1 MSNKSRNTETNSDR
15 HIVKEPISIGKIFT
29 YIVLFA
35 GAIVMIFPFYWMI
48 TGAFK
53 TWTEVNLIP
62 PTLFPQNPFNIE
74 NFVYAFKT
82 APFGRYFINS
92 MLALVGCIVTCSF
105 TTILAAYA
113 FSRLRF
119 PGRELIF
126 SLLLSL
132 MMVPYEMIII
142 TNYRTIV
149 SWNLHDTIWALIL
162 PFMSSIFYT
171 YILKGFFDSV
181 PESLY
186 QAAKVDGCSD
196 WKYLWRVMVPMA
208 KSSLATIILLNA
220 IATWNSF
227 LWPMIATNSKNVR
240 TLPFGLYA
248 FMTEGGQR
256 NERMMAASTIVVIPM
271 IIICLFARK
280 YIISG
285 MSRGGIKG

>member
-1 MSNKSRNTETNSDR
+1 MPNQRDTEMRSDKKSPTR
-15 HIVKEPISIGKIFT
+15 EPISIGRIFM
-29 YIVLFA
+29 YIVLFI
-35 GAIVMIFPFYWMI
+35 GALIMIFPFYWMI

-92 MLALVGCIVTCSF
+92 MLALVGCIVTCAF

-271 IIICLFARK
+271 IIIFLFARK

>member
-1 MSNKSRNTETNSDR
+1 MLRKSRNTEMNSDNSASR
-15 HIVKEPISIGKIFT
+15 EPFSFGKILM
-29 YIVLFA
+29 YIILFI
-35 GAIVMIFPFYWMI
+35 GALIMIFPFYWMI

-53 TWTEVNLIP
+53 SKLEVNLIP
-62 PTLFPQNPFNIE
+62 PTLFPENPFNLE
-74 NFVYAFKT
+74 NFIYAFKT
-82 APFGRYFINS
+82 APFAIYFRNS
-92 MLALVGCIVTCSF
+92 LIALLGCIVTCSF

-119 PGRELIF
+119 PGREVIF

-149 SWNLHDTIWALIL
+149 NWKLHNTLWALIL

-227 LWPMIATNSKNVR
+227 LWPMIATNSKEVR

-271 IIICLFARK
+271 IIVFLFARK